1 MLRSFFHYRRLFWLL
16 AWLPI
21 AVQAQQASL
30 TGSVVDAASGKV
42 VPFAIVEIPTR
53 HIGVQA
59 TEQGTFVLA
68 LPSEP
73 LTPADSLQVTSLG
86 YYAQPFAVPVA
97 SPCQLPLRA
106 SAVALPEAVVRP
118 SSNEPVMLGA
128 TGTSPSLRFRS
139 SGEAAQRG
147 GHQIARFFPAT
158 SPAYLQSVGFYMNN
172 SLVATLGPCNSKL
185 LNSAPFRVRI
195 YAADGQNGAP
205 GTDLL
210 TSTLLAA
217 APRKTGWFTVDLRA
231 RNIRL
236 PETGFY
242 VAMEWVYTD
251 AQYLCEFQVTN
262 SSTKA
267 KSSLIWYGQ
276 TLEAATE
283 KKSLNWLY
291 DVGGGWHKYPVFRP
305 GHGPENPMIQ
315 AAVLPD

>member
-1 MLRSFFHYRRLFWLL
+1 MLRSSFRYRLLLWLL

-21 AVQAQQASL
+21 AAQAQQAAL
-30 TGSVVDAASGKV
+30 TGTVVDAASGQA
-42 VPFAIVEIPTR
+42 VPFAIVEISTR

-68 LPSEP
+68 LPPETLAP
-73 LTPADSLQVTSLG
+73 TDSLRVTSLG
-86 YYAQPFAVPVA
+86 YYARSFAVPAA
-97 SPCQLPLRA
+97 SPCRLPLRA
-106 SAVALPEAVVRP
+106 SPVALTEAVVRP
-118 SSNEPVMLGA
+118 SSNAPVVLGA
-128 TGTSPSLRFRS
+128 TGTNPSLRFRS
-139 SGEAAQRG
+139 SGASAQRG
-147 GHQIARFFPAT
+147 GYQIARFFPAT
-158 SPAYLQSVGFYMNN
+158 SPASLQSVGFYMNN

-185 LNSAPFRVRI
+185 LNTAPFRVRI
-195 YAADGQNGAP
+195 YAADGQGGAP

-217 APRKTGWFTVDLRA
+217 APGKTGWFTVDLRA
-231 RNIRL
+231 RNIPL
-236 PETGFY
+236 PATGFY

-276 TLEAATE
+276 TLEATAE
-283 KKSLNWLY
+283 EKSLTWSY
-291 DVGGGWHKYPVFRP
+291 DVGRGWHQYPISRP

>member
-1 MLRSFFHYRRLFWLL
+1 MSYQTTIRLLYVAGL
-16 AWLPI
+16 VLPC
-21 AVQAQQASL
+21 ARAGAQSAAL
-30 TGSVVDAASGKV
+30 TGTVTDAASDQA

-68 LPSEP
+68 LPGALAP
-73 LTPADSLQVTSLG
+73 TDSLRVTSLG
-86 YYAQPFAVPVA
+86 YYARQLALPTA
-97 SPCQLPLRA
+97 SPCQLPLRTTT
-106 SAVALPEAVVRP
+106 VALPEAVGRP
-118 SSNEPVMLGA
+118 APDAPVMLGA

-147 GHQIARFFPAT
+147 GHQIARFFPTT
-158 SPAYLQSVGFYMNN
+158 SPAYLQSVGFYINN

-195 YAADGQNGAP
+195 YAADSKDGTP

-217 APRKTGWFTVDLRA
+217 APRKTGRFAVDLRA

-267 KSSLIWYGQ
+267 KSTLIWYGQ
-276 TLEAATE
+276 TLEATTE
-283 KKSLNWLY
+283 EKPLT
-291 DVGGGWHKYPVFRP
+291 
-305 GHGPENPMIQ
+305 
-315 AAVLPD
+315 